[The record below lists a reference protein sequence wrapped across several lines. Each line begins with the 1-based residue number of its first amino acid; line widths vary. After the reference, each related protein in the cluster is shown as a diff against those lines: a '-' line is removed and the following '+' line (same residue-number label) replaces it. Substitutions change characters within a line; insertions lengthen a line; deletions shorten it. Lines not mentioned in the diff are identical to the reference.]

1 MQKKP
6 FLRIARP
13 FKEQDNIG
21 LHKDTIYGQN
31 PYEMS
36 IHVPL
41 MNLGPKS
48 CLKFAENSHLLN
60 DKKFNFIKVKVC

>member
-1 MQKKP
+1 MLGGNKEFLYNQFGQSIRTKNL
-6 FLRIARP
+6 LRIARP

-41 MNLGPKS
+41 MNLGPKKLS
-48 CLKFAENSHLLN
+48 
-60 DKKFNFIKVKVC
+60 